1 MPRKRKGELAAAGEI
16 ALHEN
21 FLLPLQPVEPAEKE
35 SSALVP
41 SKPAAPREKR
51 NYRAERLEASSSTID
66 ALVELQNERSLGTL
80 GNEVIKLAQALVLC
94 SLPPRATDQTR
105 LSRTARLSDGSKLT
119 VTFSATIEGVDL
131 PYGADADLLEWL
143 IDKAIRQDSPFVPIK
158 SANEYLADTGR
169 TRTGPAVRDLA
180 KRFRRLT
187 GLVISIDRPNEKG
200 YETFILP
207 LISQSRL
214 PKSLEPK
221 DSSKKKKEIE
231 RGDKSREKE
240 VYGVMLESRLFLD
253 ARAHH
258 ISYPKIMWL
267 KLQGSVGY
275 RVRSIMTFLNYR
287 CWCAQNESVIP
298 WEAFQE
304 QFGGNDS
311 NPRRIKSLVKEAVGH
326 LKVIWPEANVGLVP
340 QGVLVGRSSVQL
352 LPSDPKKN
360 RVRRLDRGSAH
371 E

>member
-1 MPRKRKGELAAAGEI
+1 MPRKRQGDLIPTREI
-16 ALHEN
+16 ALN
-21 FLLPLQPVEPAEKE
+21 QTFFLPLQPIDEAAETTRKGSE
-35 SSALVP
+35 
-41 SKPAAPREKR
+41 RTDER
-51 NYRAERLEASSSTID
+51 NYRAERLDASSSTID
-66 ALVELQNERSLGTL
+66 AMVELQNERSLGTL

-143 IDKAIRQDSPFVPIK
+143 IDKAIKQDSPFVQVK

-221 DSSKKKKEIE
+221 VS
-231 RGDKSREKE
+231 EKE
-240 VYGVMLESRLFLD
+240 KGKKSISKNGKEAEIYGVMLESRLFLD

-267 KLQGSVGY
+267 KLQGAVGY

-287 CWCAQNESVIP
+287 CWCAQSESVIP

-304 QFGGNDS
+304 QFSGNDS

-326 LKVIWPEANVGLVP
+326 LKVIWPEASIGLVP

-360 RVRRLDRGSAH
+360 RVRRLDQGR
-371 E
+371 ENE